1 MPGTIHLLQAHVPTH
16 ALSWLVGVANPI
28 VYVLLSNNYRQTEPG
43 RAGLVDRFIRS
54 MSTTSN
60 CISVA

>member
-1 MPGTIHLLQAHVPTH
+1 MPTH